1 MRRHELTDEEWNRI
15 SDLMP
20 AGGGR
25 GKPWK
30 DHRLMIS
37 GMLWIL
43 CTGAP
48 WRDLPAHF
56 GPWKTVYERFR
67 RWSAEGL
74 WDRILERLKRKP
86 RQGSPIDWTLVCIDG
101 SSIRAHRC
109 AAGASKNSGERA

>member
-1 MRRHELTDEEWNRI
+1 MKRHELTDEEWDRI
-15 SDLMP
+15 RDLMP
-20 AGGGR
+20 VGGGR

-48 WRDLPAHF
+48 WRDLPSHF

-74 WDRILERLKRKP
+74 WDKILERLKRKP
-86 RQGSPIDWTLVCIDG
+86 RQGYPVDWTLICIDG

-109 AAGASKNSGERA
+109 AAGASKNSGR